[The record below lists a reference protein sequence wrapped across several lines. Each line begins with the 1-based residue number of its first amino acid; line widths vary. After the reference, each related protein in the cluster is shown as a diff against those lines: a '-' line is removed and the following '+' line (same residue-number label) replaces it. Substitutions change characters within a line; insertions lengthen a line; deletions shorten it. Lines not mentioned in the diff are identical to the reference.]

1 MTNKLSDK
9 DKKDWQNFLNSSEK
23 LPSKDKD
30 QPTNKKIIERSIDLH
45 GYTLEEAN
53 KIIENFINKAFS
65 ENINKLII
73 VTGKG
78 LHSKNDKDPYVSKD
92 FGILKNS
99 VPNYIQNNAELMKL
113 TSQGGGVGISVS
125 RIRPRGAQISGNGKS
140 EGVVPWCKIYD
151 SAIIATNQGS
161 VRRGA
166 ASVNLDINHIDK
178 LNNNKPDLLTI
189 NNEMYNADPY
199 LNKKDIK
206 IMNNSIIGENLTI
219 IYKNNTIEKLST
231 ESECNKHSE
240 LEEETITNYEVSNK
254 STNYQ
259 DIINNEIFNKP
270 RLTERQTKIFKYLSL
285 QSTNIN
291 NAISKFKLILS
302 KIDLN
307 DANFFASHL
316 RESTLIEL
324 KYKQLFGKYLDHFIN
339 ALINKYNNGEDI
351 FNNMNIMD
359 FVTKLTK

>member
-1 MTNKLSDK
+1 MDT
-9 DKKDWQNFLNSSEK
+9 
-23 LPSKDKD
+23 
-30 QPTNKKIIERSIDLH
+30 
-45 GYTLEEAN
+45 
-53 KIIENFINKAFS
+53 
-65 ENINKLII
+65 
-73 VTGKG
+73 
-78 LHSKNDKDPYVSKD
+78 
-92 FGILKNS
+92 
-99 VPNYIQNNAELMKL
+99 
-113 TSQGGGVGISVS
+113 VS
-125 RIRPRGAQISGNGKS
+125 RYKCKYCQKEFKHEKHKDNHELKQLCIPKEKRTYCSVCNISFS
-140 EGVVPWCKIYD
+140 
-151 SAIIATNQGS
+151 T
-161 VRRGA
+161 
-166 ASVNLDINHIDK
+166 VNELKFHYLDINHIDK

-189 NNEMYNADPY
+189 NNNMYNADPY
-199 LNKKDIK
+199 LNKNDIK
-206 IMNNSIIGENLTI
+206 VINNSIIGENLTI

-231 ESECNKHSE
+231 KTECNKHSE

-259 DIINNEIFNKP
+259 DIINNKIFNKP

-285 QSTNIN
+285 QSTNVN